1 MEDEIRKL
9 VRVLREVAT
18 DAGYAIVAEEG
29 ADDIVQHCHQR
40 YERIYGRLSELI
52 PAFKRYV
59 EPLPED
65 ASAASIRIASRDLA
79 YYLVRGQHEPRIYEQ
94 SMESVLTSITQFLDL
109 K

>member
-1 MEDEIRKL
+1 MEDEVRKL

-29 ADDIVQHCHQR
+29 ADDIVKHCCER
-40 YERIYGRLSELI
+40 YARIYDRLSELI

-59 EPLPED
+59 EPLPAD
-65 ASAASIRIASRDLA
+65 ASAASIRIAARDLA
-79 YYLVRGQHEPRIYEQ
+79 YYLLRGQQEPRIYEQ
-94 SMESVLTSITQFLDL
+94 SMESVIASIAHFLDL